1 MAWLRSKGERPE
13 AVDLVAVPVGYERTA
28 ATLIVARCEEAGIP
42 ARLLTMDDN
51 GLAPGIVALT
61 EHRLLVRRSDLE
73 RVSILARSVI
83 DS

>member
-1 MAWLRSKGERPE
+1 MAWFRSKGERPE

-28 ATLIVARCEEAGIP
+28 ATLIVARCEAAGIP

-73 RVSILARSVI
+73 RVSILVRSVI
-83 DS
+83 DI

>member
-1 MAWLRSKGERPE
+1 
-13 AVDLVAVPVGYERTA
+13 
-28 ATLIVARCEEAGIP
+28 
-42 ARLLTMDDN
+42 MDDN